1 MARKAYSEEDRVQVR
16 NALMTT
22 MIQCIAD
29 RGLIHSSIDVLCRKV
44 GISKTFFYSFFSS
57 KEELVL
63 YALRYQQPKLLDYA
77 RSLMED
83 PGLSWRAGVETF
95 LKNCCYGAKSGV
107 AVLSIEEEQQVRHC
121 LSEENFQAF
130 RRDQII
136 FYGKLLSIFSLPVD
150 SIDPRLFGN
159 LALSM
164 MMVHKAIPDT
174 MPFLFPEVAEDML
187 DFQVRALV
195 DEMERVKEHVRYESK
210 WIEMSTHVQTDG
222 KNSRISSDTEPWD
235 TGLGSV
241 RPFRALRQPVQV
253 AGCRRA
259 FFYHLKGVEKYE
271 SEIYLSRLWDP
282 FGL

>member
-1 MARKAYSEEDRVQVR
+1 MILFFIGGEDMARKAYSEEDRVQVR

-150 SIDPRLFGN
+150 IIDPRLFGN

-174 MPFLFPEVAEDML
+174 MPFLFPEVAEDMV

-195 DEMERVKEHVRYESK
+195 DEMERVKEHVR
-210 WIEMSTHVQTDG
+210 
-222 KNSRISSDTEPWD
+222 
-235 TGLGSV
+235 
-241 RPFRALRQPVQV
+241 
-253 AGCRRA
+253 
-259 FFYHLKGVEKYE
+259 
-271 SEIYLSRLWDP
+271 
-282 FGL
+282 